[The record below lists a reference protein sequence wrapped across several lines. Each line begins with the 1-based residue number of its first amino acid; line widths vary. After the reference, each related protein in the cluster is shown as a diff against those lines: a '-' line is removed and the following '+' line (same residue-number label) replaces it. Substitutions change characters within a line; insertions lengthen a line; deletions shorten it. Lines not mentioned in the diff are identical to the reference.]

1 MNRILIYISIYTVF
15 TLSILFPVEN
25 LFIGYSQ
32 PSIIDFVDPE
42 VELIT
47 PNGGELLP
55 NNEYSTFSWEA
66 TDQFGIME
74 GGINFELST
83 TLMPELFNELVSG
96 ISNSYNTN
104 ILLPDVNT
112 QYGKIKIIVFDSFGN
127 SSK

>member
-1 MNRILIYISIYTVF
+1 MRS
-15 TLSILFPVEN
+15 PVYFDN
-25 LFIGYSQ
+25 NANDYQ
-32 PSIIDFVDPE
+32 IIDFVDPD

-74 GGINFELST
+74 NGINFELST
-83 TLMPELFNELVSG
+83 THMPEFFNELVSG
-96 ISNSYNTN
+96 ISNSYNTD

-112 QYGKIKIIVFDSFGN
+112 QYAKIKIIVFDSSLSPASEARI
-127 SSK
+127 SSAISAINLSG